1 MNRPSKNFIKHLLIK
16 WLGKIDKIFFE
27 YIWKKR
33 NDDMLLWENNH
44 NITKSDKTSKV
55 VSSSKSKPRSKEEI
69 RERNKINFSG
79 KKRNSV
85 HILDEQLYDKIKS
98 IFGLIRSNFHRD
110 TDKKIFIYRL
120 DLVWCVYT
128 IHGDI
133 VYNP

>member
-1 MNRPSKNFIKHLLIK
+1 MNRPSKKFIKQLLVK

-33 NDDMLLWENNH
+33 NDDMLTWENNH

-55 VSSSKSKPRSKEEI
+55 VPSSKRKPRSKEEN

-85 HILDEQLYDKIKS
+85 HILDEHLYDKIKI
-98 IFGLIRSNFHRD
+98 IFGLVRSNFHRV
-110 TDKKIFIYRL
+110 TDKKIIIYRL